1 MGRSDEAIDTPKRLH
16 DYLSGDLKPITCR
29 LLHGE
34 EFVCR
39 EMDHTRDG
47 SVALTN
53 KLVNADTAFRPMRHA
68 ASLDYS
74 IGLSLS
80 HKESGGVLVS
90 NIPTKISPVAL

>member
-1 MGRSDEAIDTPKRLH
+1 MGRSNDIDVSNSLH

-29 LLHGE
+29 LIHGE
-34 EFVCR
+34 EFACR
-39 EMDHTRDG
+39 EMNQQRDG

-53 KLVNADTAFRPMRHA
+53 TLVNTGTAFRPMHNA
-68 ASLDYS
+68 ASLA

-80 HKESGGVLVS
+80 HKESGGVLIS